1 MARLLSL
8 VFALATALP
17 LFVTKAGGQDSTT
30 LLTWPPVANQTK
42 PWTRWWWHGSAVN
55 KRDLATEMEKYQKAG
70 LGGLEI
76 TPIYG
81 VRGEEDRFIDFL
93 SPAWMEMLE
102 SALDDADRLGMGVD
116 MATGTGW
123 PFGGPWVG
131 AEDACKNFVY
141 QIYTLKGGHRLEAP
155 VVYTQK

>member
-1 MARLLSL
+1 MALFLSL
-8 VFALATALP
+8 AFALAAALP
-17 LFVTKAGGQDSTT
+17 LNVTNAGGQDSTS
-30 LLTWPPVANQTK
+30 LLNWPPVTRQTR

-55 KRDLATEMEKYQKAG
+55 KRDLTAEMEKYEKVG

-81 VRGEEDRFIDFL
+81 VKGAEDRFINFL

-102 SALDDADRLGMGVD
+102 HTLKEADRLGMGVD
-116 MATGTGW
+116 MATGAGW

-131 AEDACKNFVY
+131 AEDACKNLS
-141 QIYTLKGGHRLEAP
+141 TTATR
-155 VVYTQK
+155 